1 MRDATAKSDIA
12 VKITISPLCDARSAC
27 IYTLKREGPVFGTEE
42 GFIITNGARVT
53 RRYFSRD
60 ASRGIDILCRS
71 RGKGQHALVVGG
83 YSRLGEQKHPE
94 SREKRAEERER
105 ARAEEQEQKGRS
117 RRNHWTR
124 EKTPMNRKRER
135 EGPPA

>member
-1 MRDATAKSDIA
+1 MRDATAKSDLA

-27 IYTLKREGPVFGTEE
+27 ICTLKREGPVFGTEE

-53 RRYFSRD
+53 RQYFSRD

-71 RGKGQHALVVGG
+71 RGKRQHALVVGG

-94 SREKRAEERER
+94 SREKRAEEADESGGIGAKGTKQEKSLDEREDSD
-105 ARAEEQEQKGRS
+105 EQK
-117 RRNHWTR
+117 
-124 EKTPMNRKRER
+124 KRER
-135 EGPPA
+135 ERPSA